1 MASSFSIMAESTGRG
16 SSGSSSWPPMQ
27 KPILPSNPSLKND
40 GSVPAIMNYVS
51 QQTKEISTRRDI
63 GGSDSTLVGAIWEPT
78 QIQVANA
85 RLLLKDD
92 NKRMTLDR
100 NGFELWSNNYDESIE
115 QMDFC
120 NQDQVVDEYYPLCE
134 RLVSD
139 AIKSQ
144 QSVSSSSA
152 TSIAAVYAFDHNVRS
167 SDIVSVGKIKSKRA
181 LLSDDGEEDKAAPQ
195 VQNPAG
201 LVHADY
207 TKTSAPRRNS
217 KV

>member
-27 KPILPSNPSLKND
+27 KPILPSNPSND